1 MWDALTEIDQDTKGW
16 QSREVEGT
24 GGHSSVL
31 LDRRLNPW
39 QESRDA
45 GEDGIVLLAAA
56 LSKPFADDPN
66 KNVGTFLICYREWPT
81 TVTLGYDCKIYKKVW
96 FMIYLT
102 GPSTSSTPRTHNRVF
117 VETFRLVHSL
127 DTVAALDD
135 GNYSLL
141 QLVCGGLLDSSV
153 SPA

>member
-66 KNVGTFLICYREWPT
+66 KNLGTLLICYCEWST
-81 TVTLGYDCKIYKKVW
+81 TVALGK
-96 FMIYLT
+96 
-102 GPSTSSTPRTHNRVF
+102 
-117 VETFRLVHSL
+117 
-127 DTVAALDD
+127 DD
-135 GNYSLL
+135 
-141 QLVCGGLLDSSV
+141 
-153 SPA
+153 

>member
-45 GEDGIVLLAAA
+45 GENGIVLLITT
-56 LSKPFADDPN
+56 LSKPFADDSN
-66 KNVGTFLICYREWPT
+66 KNMSPFLIHCKWPT
-81 TVTLGYDCKIYKKVW
+81 TVSLEVKHNAAAE
-96 FMIYLT
+96 MI
-102 GPSTSSTPRTHNRVF
+102 F
-117 VETFRLVHSL
+117 W
-127 DTVAALDD
+127 
-135 GNYSLL
+135 
-141 QLVCGGLLDSSV
+141 
-153 SPA
+153 